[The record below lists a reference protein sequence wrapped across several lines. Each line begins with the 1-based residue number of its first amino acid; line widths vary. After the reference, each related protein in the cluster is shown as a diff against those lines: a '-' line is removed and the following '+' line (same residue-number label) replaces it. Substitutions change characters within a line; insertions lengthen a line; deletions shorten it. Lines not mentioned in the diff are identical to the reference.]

1 MYKNRGTLARIWL
14 YNEVHGVNRTPG
26 VHVKSQGWT
35 IYESGGYLVISSQQ
49 VMNLFEKEKKVN
61 K

>member
-1 MYKNRGTLARIWL
+1 MYKNRGTLAPIWL
-14 YNEVHGVNRTPG
+14 YNEVHGVNRAPG
-26 VHVKSQGWT
+26 VYVKSQGWT